1 MLKVG
6 LTGSIGTGKSTVLK
20 LFNQLGAYTVDV
32 DKIVH
37 QLYKRKDIQEKV
49 KKEFG
54 DVFNEDGSL
63 NRKKVAKI
71 IFNNPEKKKV
81 LENIIHPEV
90 RREVKKFIQNIE
102 KKDKNPIVIV
112 EVPLL
117 IETGQYKE
125 YDKVIV
131 VYSPKDL
138 QLKRLLN
145 KGYSREEAL
154 RRINL
159 QMDIEEK
166 LKFADFIIKNISS
179 IEDLKK
185 QVEEVFIQLKR
196 INDEKS

>member
-37 QLYKRKDIQEKV
+37 QLYKREDIQEKV

-63 NRKKVAKI
+63 NRKEVAKI
-71 IFNNPEKKKV
+71 IFNNPEKRKV
-81 LENIIHPEV
+81 LEGIIHPEV
-90 RREVKKFIQNIE
+90 RKEVKRFIQNIE
-102 KKDKNPIVIV
+102 KKDKNAIVIV

-131 VYSPKDL
+131 VYSPKNL

-154 RRINL
+154 KRINS
-159 QMDIEEK
+159 QMNIEEK

-179 IEDLKK
+179 LEDLKK
-185 QVEEVFIQLKR
+185 QVKEVFNQLKR

>member
-37 QLYKRKDIQEKV
+37 QLYKRGDIQEKV

-63 NRKKVAKI
+63 NRKEVAKI
-71 IFNNPEKKKV
+71 IFNNPEKRKV
-81 LENIIHPEV
+81 LEDIIHPEV
-90 RREVKKFIQNIE
+90 RKEVKRFIQNIE
-102 KKDKNPIVIV
+102 KKDKNAIVIV

-131 VYSPKDL
+131 VYSPKNL

-154 RRINL
+154 KRINS
-159 QMDIEEK
+159 QMNIEEK

-179 IEDLKK
+179 LEDLKK
-185 QVEEVFIQLKR
+185 QVKEVFNQLKR

>member
-37 QLYKRKDIQEKV
+37 QLYKREDIQEKV

-63 NRKKVAKI
+63 NRKEVAKI
-71 IFNNPEKKKV
+71 IFNNPEKRKV
-81 LENIIHPEV
+81 LEDIIHPEV
-90 RREVKKFIQNIE
+90 RKEVKRFIQNIE
-102 KKDKNPIVIV
+102 KKDKNAIVIV

-131 VYSPKDL
+131 VYSPKNL

-154 RRINL
+154 KRINS
-159 QMDIEEK
+159 QMNIEEK

-179 IEDLKK
+179 LEDLKK
-185 QVEEVFIQLKR
+185 QVKEVFNQLKR

>member
-37 QLYKRKDIQEKV
+37 QLYKRGDIQEKV

-63 NRKKVAKI
+63 NRKEVAKI
-71 IFNNPEKKKV
+71 IFNNPEKRKV
-81 LENIIHPEV
+81 LEDIIHPEV
-90 RREVKKFIQNIE
+90 RKEVKRFIQNIE
-102 KKDKNPIVIV
+102 KKNKNAIVIV

-131 VYSPKDL
+131 VYSPKNL
-138 QLKRLLN
+138 QFKRLLN

-154 RRINL
+154 KRINS
-159 QMDIEEK
+159 QMNIEEK

-179 IEDLKK
+179 LEDLKK
-185 QVEEVFIQLKR
+185 QVKEVFNQLKR